1 MNIYSR
7 DRLEFFNCIISIGL
21 DTFNWFN
28 AAYKEVFLN
37 KDYYLSKIKILQLS
51 ERYLKLKMFKIYS
64 IE

>member
-7 DRLEFFNCIISIGL
+7 DRLEFFNCIISISL

-28 AAYKEVFLN
+28 TAYKEVFIN